1 MARRASL
8 RPAPTGTFLTVN
20 LLRLRLNDYADAVPR
35 LTQDPAVLFTNNP
48 GEWIMRIQ
56 GQAQGLRVLAHP

>member
-8 RPAPTGTFLTVN
+8 RPAPAGTFLTRWQDRSDSVAVRQQYRGVN

-35 LTQDPAVLFTNNP
+35 LTQDPAVPFTNNL
-48 GEWIMRIQ
+48 GE
-56 GQAQGLRVLAHP
+56 